1 MPADQPLLQC
11 AALLLEVHVL
21 AFAEEHERDQ
31 GDYGHRAQVP
41 AKRLDAEVH
50 DQGRRDGRG
59 ERAAGDGRQVIA
71 QASSVASAG
80 SDLATSVNKMSP
92 K

>member
-1 MPADQPLLQC
+1 MLEVWPALSGLSWVRSGL
-11 AALLLEVHVL
+11 LLLEVHVL

-50 DQGRRDGRG
+50 DQGQRDGG
-59 ERAAGDGRQVIA
+59 ANAPSVMAAR
-71 QASSVASAG
+71 
-80 SDLATSVNKMSP
+80 L
-92 K
+92 

>member
-1 MPADQPLLQC
+1 MPADQPLSQC

-31 GDYGHRAQVP
+31 GDCGHRAQVP

-50 DQGRRDGRG
+50 DQGRRDGG
-59 ERAAGDGRQVIA
+59 ANAP
-71 QASSVASAG
+71 SVMAVR
-80 SDLATSVNKMSP
+80 L
-92 K
+92 

>member
-59 ERAAGDGRQVIA
+59 EYAAGAWPPTVR
-71 QASSVASAG
+71 
-80 SDLATSVNKMSP
+80 
-92 K
+92 